1 MDHGVEEEPV
11 SITMLSLPAL
21 ALHFLPN
28 PGAVQ
33 PHPVPAEA
41 KVAAGQEAVLPGQA
55 LREPP
60 VRSPEA
66 KMVPVAIIR
75 PFAPAE
81 FMESRLRGRSGRIGK
96 FSWSLESERTRPIS
110 SDRFALGKTP
120 HHRTL
125 ALEGVI
131 GWDIGN
137 EQLIA
142 RAGSEKDKRPDRVA
156 SGDQA
161 FAKTRALVGGIGWSH
176 AGQWRFDLSLRDT
189 TAQAK
194 SPMARLIDLASGS
207 PRAERQI
214 QAQFSLAPMAY
225 GGSKSLTLGAQAST
239 GRLKGFDRTLAGSG
253 APRDT
258 GASVFARLAF

>member
-1 MDHGVEEEPV
+1 M
-11 SITMLSLPAL
+11 SITLLSLPAL

-33 PHPVPAEA
+33 PQPIPMGISAVAREEA
-41 KVAAGQEAVLPGQA
+41 ALPGEA

-60 VRSPEA
+60 ARSPEA
-66 KMVPVAIIR
+66 KMLPVAIIR

-81 FMESRLRGRSGRIGK
+81 FMESRLRGRAGRIGEL
-96 FSWSLESERTRPIS
+96 SWALDAERSRPGT
-110 SDRFALGKTP
+110 SDRFAMGKSP

-125 ALEGVI
+125 ALEGAL
-131 GWDIGN
+131 GWEMGN

-142 RAGSEKDKRPDRVA
+142 RAGGEMDKRPDRVA
-156 SGDQA
+156 SGEYA

-176 AGQWRFDLSLRDT
+176 AGQWRIDLSLRDT

-194 SPMARLIDLASGS
+194 SPIARLIDLASGS
-207 PRAERQI
+207 PRAERKVQV
-214 QAQFSLAPMAY
+214 QFSLASIAL
-225 GGSKSLTLGAQAST
+225 GGSKAMTLGAQAST
-239 GRLKGFDRTLAGSG
+239 GRLKGFDRTLAGSS

-258 GASVFARLAF
+258 GASVFARIAF

>member
-1 MDHGVEEEPV
+1 M

-28 PGAVQ
+28 PGVVQ
-33 PHPVPAEA
+33 PQPVPAEA
-41 KVAAGQEAVLPGQA
+41 SVAADQEAALPSEA

-60 VRSPEA
+60 TRSPEA
-66 KMVPVAIIR
+66 KTVPIAILR
-75 PFAPAE
+75 PFALAE
-81 FMESRLRGRSGRIGK
+81 FTESRLRGRAGRIGK
-96 FSWSLESERTRPIS
+96 LSWSLKSERTRPIN
-110 SDRFALGKTP
+110 SDRFAIGKTP

-131 GWDIGN
+131 GWDVGN

-142 RAGSEKDKRPDRVA
+142 RVGSEMDKRPDRVA

-176 AGQWRFDLSLRDT
+176 AGRWRFDLSLRDT

-214 QAQFSLAPMAY
+214 QAQLSLAPMAF
-225 GGSKSLTLGAQAST
+225 GGSKSLTLGTQAST

-253 APRDT
+253 TPRDT
-258 GASVFARLAF
+258 SASVFARLAF